1 MIERIQ
7 KAAFLLEIICC
18 FGLFYGILCTA
29 MYSFIPDHRLCM
41 AALVLILPFI
51 GSAFGARHLKNV
63 IFFAG
68 YHLIQAILCWLIAPN
83 LQLALIL
90 VIYTAAVFIFF
101 FFKKTAPVTNRRFF
115 GGIRLHLWDLLHFV
129 GYIPAVGT

>member
-7 KAAFLLEIICC
+7 KAAFLLEIICY

-51 GSAFGARHLKNV
+51 GSAFGARTLKNV

-101 FFKKTAPVTNRRFF
+101 FFK
-115 GGIRLHLWDLLHFV
+115 RLL
-129 GYIPAVGT
+129 TS